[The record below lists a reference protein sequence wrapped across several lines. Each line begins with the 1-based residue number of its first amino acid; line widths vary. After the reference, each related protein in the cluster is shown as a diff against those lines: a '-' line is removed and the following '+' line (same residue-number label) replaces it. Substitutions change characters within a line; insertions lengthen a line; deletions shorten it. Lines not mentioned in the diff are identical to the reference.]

1 MMKIFLNKALPE
13 AGMELLRHANLE
25 LLLPE
30 QELSSRAELIQY
42 CQQADVVVGLAAKG
56 FDEDFFVQCPY
67 VKAIALFSVG
77 YDQVDIAAATKRK
90 IPVSNTPD
98 VLSRATSDVAFL
110 LMQSVSRLAAFNFE
124 RVKSGNWPTQFQPTL
139 YLGQE
144 LYGKTLGIFGMGR
157 IGFELARKCK
167 AAFDMKVIYH
177 NRNRRP
183 DMESELDAV
192 YVSFEELLMQSDVL
206 SIHANYT
213 AASKDLF
220 NAEVFRKMKTNALL
234 INTARGGFI
243 SEPDLYEA
251 LVTEQIWG
259 AGLDVSDPEPMAPD
273 NPLLTLPNVCV
284 LPHIGSATVEARN
297 GMARLVAENV
307 IAYAKGARMPT
318 VVNAEV
324 YE

>member
-1 MMKIFLNKALPE
+1 MKIFLNKALPE
-13 AGMELLRHANLE
+13 AGMDLLRAAGLDI
-25 LLLPE
+25 LLPE
-30 QELSSRAELIQY
+30 QEIVSREEWITY
-42 CQQADVVVGLAAKG
+42 CQQADVIVGLAAKG
-56 FDEDFFVQCPY
+56 FDEAFFEQCPN

-77 YDQVDIAAATKRK
+77 YDQVDIAAATKRN

-110 LMQSVSRLAAFNFE
+110 LMQSVSRLAAFNFD
-124 RVKSGNWPTQFQPTL
+124 RVKTGNWTTQFQPTL
-139 YLGQE
+139 HLGQE

-157 IGFELARKCK
+157 IGYEMARKCK
-167 AAFDMKVIYH
+167 AAFDMKIIYH
-177 NRNRRP
+177 NRNRRA
-183 DMESELDAV
+183 DMESELNAV
-192 YVSFEELLMQSDVL
+192 YVTFDDLLLQSDVL

-213 AASKDLF
+213 AASNGLF
-220 NAEVFRKMKTNALL
+220 NAGVFRKMKTNAIL

-243 SEPDLYEA
+243 REQDLYQA
-251 LVTEQIWG
+251 LTEQQIWG
-259 AGLDVSDPEPMAPD
+259 AGLDVSDPEPMSSD

-307 IAYAKGARMPT
+307 IAYTKGVRMPT
-318 VVNAEV
+318 VVNATV

>member
-1 MMKIFLNKALPE
+1 MKIFLNKALPE
-13 AGMELLRHANLE
+13 AGMALLNAANLDI
-25 LLLPE
+25 LLPE
-30 QELSSRAELIQY
+30 QEIVSREEWIAY

-56 FDEDFFVQCPY
+56 FDEAFFEQCPN

-77 YDQVDIAAATKRK
+77 YDQVDIAAATQRK

-98 VLSRATSDVAFL
+98 VLSRATSDVSFL

-124 RVKSGNWPTQFQPTL
+124 RVKSGNWPQQFQPTL
-139 YLGQE
+139 HLGQE
-144 LYGKTLGIFGMGR
+144 LYGKTIGIFGMGR
-157 IGFELARKCK
+157 IGFEMARKCK

-183 DMESELDAV
+183 DMETALNAV
-192 YVSFEELLMQSDVL
+192 YVTFDDLLAQSDVL

-213 AASKDLF
+213 AVSNGLF
-220 NAEVFRKMKTNALL
+220 NAAVFRKMKANAILV
-234 INTARGGFI
+234 NTARGGFI
-243 SEPDLYEA
+243 REQDLYQA
-251 LVTEQIWG
+251 LAGQQIWG
-259 AGLDVSDPEPMAPD
+259 AGLDVSDPEPMPAD
-273 NPLLTLPNVCV
+273 HPLLTLPNVCV

-307 IAYAKGARMPT
+307 IAYTKGARMPT
-318 VVNAEV
+318 VVNAAV